1 MHTEVLGEEF
11 NQSVERNLV
20 HAVIQVDVIRTRYD
34 EQLLGLRRQ
43 LVDVLGVV
51 PRVGLFTGDQQHGRG
66 EIISMLAYIGKLKN
80 DMGVVAVQAVVEF
93 TPRGW
98 NPRGVR

>member
-51 PRVGLFTGDQQHGRG
+51 PRVATNSTGRG